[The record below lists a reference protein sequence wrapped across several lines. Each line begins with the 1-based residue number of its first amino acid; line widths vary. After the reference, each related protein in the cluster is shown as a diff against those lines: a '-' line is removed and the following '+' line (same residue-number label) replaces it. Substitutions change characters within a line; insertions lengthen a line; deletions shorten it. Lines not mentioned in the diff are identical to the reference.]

1 MRRILLIASLVP
13 LFLTCIPARAQN
25 QSKFAA
31 EFSDEWDRFTHVC
44 AEENAGSA
52 LHTFGCRVVTAFTDH
67 PLHISAGS
75 IAPQNGFGFG
85 PAFVYGTNFQ
95 NGWRVRWSLDGVRS
109 TNGSWRAGLYF
120 KGYPSPS
127 DPSIAT
133 QPIYSGYVQA
143 ISLSQID
150 FFGLG
155 NFTSTKGRSFFGMR
169 EIIPGAS
176 ILYPIFQ
183 KSKLHLALYGEANGR
198 LVQLRGRSGQ
208 SSPSIEQL
216 YTVAEAPGLT
226 HQPGFFQIGEGIRFG
241 PSIPKTPVKLTY
253 HATFQQ
259 FFAPSD
265 SAFSFRRLTL
275 DFSHRILLPYS
286 HAIPHPNET
295 VGPNGDPKTDS
306 HDKTEKAYSFSRD
319 VEGSFELR
327 FFLSESIAPAGH
339 VVPFYFQPTMGGS
352 DLNGDRALSSY
363 QDYRFRAPNV
373 MFARAAFEH
382 SLWKLPLG
390 FTAMADYGKVA
401 LTRGDLDFDHLRH
414 SFSAG
419 FTVRGENIPQL
430 WILFAWG
437 GHEGTHTIGYVNPNL
452 LGGTPRPSLF

>member
-253 HATFQQ
+253 RATFQQ

-265 SAFSFRRLTL
+265 SAFSFAASHWISPIVFYCLIVTRFLIRTRRW
-275 DFSHRILLPYS
+275 DQ
-286 HAIPHPNET
+286 
-295 VGPNGDPKTDS
+295 
-306 HDKTEKAYSFSRD
+306 TEIQRQIVMTK
-319 VEGSFELR
+319 LR
-327 FFLSESIAPAGH
+327 RPIA
-339 VVPFYFQPTMGGS
+339 
-352 DLNGDRALSSY
+352 
-363 QDYRFRAPNV
+363 
-373 MFARAAFEH
+373 
-382 SLWKLPLG
+382 SLV
-390 FTAMADYGKVA
+390 T
-401 LTRGDLDFDHLRH
+401 
-414 SFSAG
+414 
-419 FTVRGENIPQL
+419 
-430 WILFAWG
+430 
-437 GHEGTHTIGYVNPNL
+437 
-452 LGGTPRPSLF
+452 

>member
-75 IAPQNGFGFG
+75 IAPQNGFEFVT
-85 PAFVYGTNFQ
+85 AFVYGTKFQ

-253 HATFQQ
+253 RATFQQ

-265 SAFSFRRLTL
+265 SAFSFR
-275 DFSHRILLPYS
+275 P
-286 HAIPHPNET
+286 
-295 VGPNGDPKTDS
+295 
-306 HDKTEKAYSFSRD
+306 
-319 VEGSFELR
+319 
-327 FFLSESIAPAGH
+327 
-339 VVPFYFQPTMGGS
+339 
-352 DLNGDRALSSY
+352 
-363 QDYRFRAPNV
+363 PNV

>member
-31 EFSDEWDRFTHVC
+31 EFSDE
-44 AEENAGSA
+44 
-52 LHTFGCRVVTAFTDH
+52 
-67 PLHISAGS
+67 SAGS

-253 HATFQQ
+253 RATFQQ

-265 SAFSFRRLTL
+265 SAFSFAASHWISPIVFYCLIVTRFLIRTRRW
-275 DFSHRILLPYS
+275 DQ
-286 HAIPHPNET
+286 
-295 VGPNGDPKTDS
+295 
-306 HDKTEKAYSFSRD
+306 TEIQRQIVMTK
-319 VEGSFELR
+319 LR
-327 FFLSESIAPAGH
+327 RPIA
-339 VVPFYFQPTMGGS
+339 
-352 DLNGDRALSSY
+352 
-363 QDYRFRAPNV
+363 
-373 MFARAAFEH
+373 
-382 SLWKLPLG
+382 SLV
-390 FTAMADYGKVA
+390 T
-401 LTRGDLDFDHLRH
+401 
-414 SFSAG
+414 
-419 FTVRGENIPQL
+419 
-430 WILFAWG
+430 
-437 GHEGTHTIGYVNPNL
+437 
-452 LGGTPRPSLF
+452 

>member
-31 EFSDEWDRFTHVC
+31 EFSDE
-44 AEENAGSA
+44 
-52 LHTFGCRVVTAFTDH
+52 
-67 PLHISAGS
+67 SAGS

-176 ILYPIFQ
+176 ILYPISRKASCTWLCMAKRMAAWCNFGAAVGNPA
-183 KSKLHLALYGEANGR
+183 HL
-198 LVQLRGRSGQ
+198 
-208 SSPSIEQL
+208 
-216 YTVAEAPGLT
+216 
-226 HQPGFFQIGEGIRFG
+226 
-241 PSIPKTPVKLTY
+241 
-253 HATFQQ
+253 
-259 FFAPSD
+259 
-265 SAFSFRRLTL
+265 
-275 DFSHRILLPYS
+275 
-286 HAIPHPNET
+286 
-295 VGPNGDPKTDS
+295 
-306 HDKTEKAYSFSRD
+306 
-319 VEGSFELR
+319 
-327 FFLSESIAPAGH
+327 
-339 VVPFYFQPTMGGS
+339 
-352 DLNGDRALSSY
+352 LSSFT
-363 QDYRFRAPNV
+363 RWLKLRA
-373 MFARAAFEH
+373 
-382 SLWKLPLG
+382 
-390 FTAMADYGKVA
+390 
-401 LTRGDLDFDHLRH
+401 
-414 SFSAG
+414 
-419 FTVRGENIPQL
+419 
-430 WILFAWG
+430 
-437 GHEGTHTIGYVNPNL
+437 
-452 LGGTPRPSLF
+452 